1 MLNTLN
7 PRMVESKAKPIGVAI
22 NWGEIIDVEV
32 NGNGAKLVLAQHCGE
47 ESEDWESQS
56 FDIYKNKKS
65 GPF

>member
-47 ESEDWESQS
+47 ESED
-56 FDIYKNKKS
+56 
-65 GPF
+65 